1 MTKKLKNSSRF
12 SSGSLITVLGLLISG
27 PFAVGV
33 HASPSNAKPN
43 ILIIL
48 ADDLSW
54 FDLGC
59 YGSEDVRTPNIDQ
72 LAREG
77 MTFTHAYTAT
87 AMCSPTRQ
95 QLYTGLF
102 PARSGAMANHSSV
115 KQGTRS
121 MAHHLSEL
129 GYEVSLSGKEHFG
142 PPESFP
148 FERKEGLSIPSGPE
162 PFCLVHASKKPHDGW
177 PDARGYDPSALTVPP
192 YLVDNL
198 ETRRSLSRYF
208 TEITELDEEVKT
220 LLSDLQA
227 KGKAGNTV
235 VIFTSEQGSAF
246 YGGKWTCYDRGLKTA
261 FIVRWPGQI
270 KPGSRSDAMI
280 QYVDLLPTLVEIA
293 GGIPTQAN
301 TGRTGAPGGGNGFD
315 GASFLGVLR
324 GERKEHN
331 SHVYGVHTMQG
342 AWIGGPYP
350 IRSIRDKRYKYI
362 WNPMHERTF
371 VNFNNVGNRLDCWQ
385 SWLRD
390 AKTHPSAAAIVRRWV
405 KRPEIEFYDTEKDPF
420 ELKNL
425 ANDPKYAKPI
435 KQLKGKLESWMKQQ
449 GDLGIETELSNPKS
463 RKEALWQPRL
473 RKYYKAN
480 RESYDRILKGMEER

>member
-1 MTKKLKNSSRF
+1 M
-12 SSGSLITVLGLLISG
+12 V
-27 PFAVGV
+27 
-33 HASPSNAKPN
+33 
-43 ILIIL
+43 
-48 ADDLSW
+48 
-54 FDLGC
+54 
-59 YGSEDVRTPNIDQ
+59 
-72 LAREG
+72 
-77 MTFTHAYTAT
+77 
-87 AMCSPTRQ
+87 
-95 QLYTGLF
+95 
-102 PARSGAMANHSSV
+102 
-115 KQGTRS
+115 
-121 MAHHLSEL
+121 HHLSEL

-148 FERKEGLSIPSGPE
+148 FERKQGLSIPSGPE

-177 PDARGYDPSALTVPP
+177 PDARGYDPSALTVLP

-227 KGKAGNTV
+227 KGKAENTV

-293 GGIPTQAN
+293 GGISTQAN

-435 KQLKGKLESWMKQQ
+435 KQLRGKLERWMKQQ